1 MALLGYSLYWDLPI
15 LLVTFSVVYSATRH
29 DRWDLILRESLGWAG
44 RIGGFLLAV
53 GGGLFAL
60 SSIF

>member
-1 MALLGYSLYWDLPI
+1 MPV

-53 GGGLFAL
+53 GGGLFVL
-60 SSIF
+60 SSLL